1 MKILLYLL
9 PLAAAVLVAVHPAT
23 GAGAPSPQRGA
34 AKRLLRERQQDALSA
49 SLSILLGKGSYRFA
63 AQRIMPTS
71 ALRQPSNI
79 DPQVFG
85 MNVDGKKLSL
95 RLPFVGTSHS
105 AEFGGSGTIEFVS
118 EDFDYTVAPRSKKG
132 WSIKIVTRDTGA
144 EHNQITLNVTR
155 SGTATLTVIQP
166 HRESQ
171 VFQGIIT
178 ALPQPPK

>member
-1 MKILLYLL
+1 MKTIRRFIL
-9 PLAAAVLVAVHPAT
+9 LAAAVLGTALTAESPAL
-23 GAGAPSPQRGA
+23 ASPQRGA
-34 AKRLLRERQQDALSA
+34 AKKLAKARQRNELTA
-49 SLSILLGKGSYRFA
+49 SLNILLGKGRYRFA

-71 ALRQPSNI
+71 ALRQASNV
-79 DPQVFG
+79 DPQIYG
-85 MNVDGKKLSL
+85 MTIGGKKLSV

-105 AEFGGSGTIEFVS
+105 AEFGGSGTLEFTS
-118 EDFDYTVAPRSKKG
+118 EDFDYTVAPRRKDG

-155 SGTATLTVIQP
+155 AGTATLTVIQP

-178 ALPQPPK
+178 AVPEPSK